1 MTNLSAILQTY
12 FIDVSIDKIFNS
24 IGKPD
29 RPSLDQGMGEK
40 AFKTHFLKHNTM
52 YGTDIVSCIH
62 EYTNSYWLSYDDD
75 ENKNVFNILRRASDN
90 ILHWDDSGEN
100 PVCKY
105 DDFLKWNDIS
115 SRLGEDIFTTSFFAN
130 KSIYENTSINSFA
143 WKPHLISDSKEVNEI
158 ISQSLTEQHFH
169 MYGSSLCFAMNWTAA
184 MNDFNCLKEK
194 RARLDSFRNN
204 LGITIIKASAI
215 RLFLY
220 NTLFKANSNIKE
232 ENLNSLLRA
241 DNYLEICTLFSYL
254 KKNFRIAKNQN
265 TLHYGN
271 FIFDYAL
278 TNDISENDK
287 KRYYNIPLIGE
298 RKFLYNAFKK
308 IYQNDKSFKPYWPYF
323 YAYLVAK
330 NNARQF
336 FIQDNQT
343 KGFSR
348 FHQYDRR
355 KSLLID
361 NTPYWDIFCFISA
374 QNTICNQSVNKLEM
388 RITPKFSSKDL
399 VNDIKSTNANIN
411 DKKFRLEQ
419 NNLIA
424 NKQCNNKIGYIIHF
438 VKEKD
443 YVKSKNTLCR
453 NDELRNKLDKQA
465 TAIYTLVK
473 KNSMFTQGGIIPS
486 RKLEEKDFIY
496 PIIGIDAASSE
507 FGCRPEVF
515 APVFRFLKEIPHNNK
530 TDFMF
535 CRKNFQ
541 LGRTFH
547 VGEDYYDIIDGL
559 RAIDE
564 SIYFLNFE
572 EGDRLGHCVVL
583 GIEPRKYYKTRN
595 YKIILPKQILLDNAV
610 WLFFQM
616 EKHSITDEN
625 GLKHRLK
632 KIFHLYFSELYKG
645 INCSIDDYF
654 YAWKLRGDEPRNSHK
669 GHFQIKPYLINKI
682 EPELDSLRNNDII
695 KKIYQAYHDCQIIEK
710 GDRLVEYELQD
721 TDIAVIQELQ
731 QYMRKEISRKK
742 ISIETNPTSNIIITD
757 VERYSKHPILQF
769 YNYGLSDDAN
779 PEQINVSINTDDQ
792 GVFATSLEKE
802 FTLMACALEKKR
814 NDIDGKP
821 TYSPKDIYKWLD
833 DIRQSAGRSTF
844 FKE

>member
-12 FIDVSIDKIFNS
+12 FIDVSVDKIINS
-24 IGKPD
+24 IGKHN
-29 RPSLDQGMGEK
+29 PSLEQGMDEC
-40 AFKTHFLKHNTM
+40 AFKKHFLKHNTM

-62 EYTNSYWLSYDDD
+62 DYANSYWLSYDGNAD
-75 ENKNVFNILRRASDN
+75 KSVFNILRRSTEN

-130 KSIYENTSINSFA
+130 KSVQENISINSFA

-158 ISQSLTEQHFH
+158 INRDLTEQHFH
-169 MYGSSLCFAMNWTAA
+169 MYGSSLCFDVNWIAA
-184 MNDFNCLKEK
+184 MNDCGCINGN
-194 RARLDSFRNN
+194 RAKLDSFKRN
-204 LGITIIKASAI
+204 LTTSIIKASAI

-220 NTLFKANSNIKE
+220 NFLFNAYLNIKE
-232 ENLNSLLRA
+232 SDLVSLLNA
-241 DNYLEICTLFSYL
+241 KNHLEVCTLFH
-254 KKNFRIAKNQN
+254 NFKTSISIAKKHN
-265 TLHYGN
+265 TLNYGK
-271 FIFDYAL
+271 FIYDYAL
-278 TNDISENDK
+278 TNDISANDY

-298 RKFLYNAFKK
+298 RKFLYAAFTK
-308 IYQNDKSFKPYWPYF
+308 IYYNDKSFKSYRSYF

-330 NNARQF
+330 NNVRQF

-374 QNTICNQSVNKLEM
+374 QNTICNQTVHKLEM
-388 RITPKFSSKDL
+388 RITPKNSSKDL
-399 VNDIKSTNANIN
+399 ANDIKSTNANIN
-411 DKKFRLEQ
+411 DKIFRLKQ
-419 NNLIA
+419 NNLITDDQ
-424 NKQCNNKIGYIIHF
+424 NNNKIGYIIHF
-438 VKEKD
+438 IKEKD
-443 YVKSKNTLCR
+443 NVKNKSTQCR
-453 NDELRNKLDKQA
+453 NEELRNKLDNQA
-465 TAIYTLVK
+465 IAIYTLVRR
-473 KNSMFTQGGIIPS
+473 NSMYAQGGIIPQ
-486 RKLEEKDFIY
+486 RKLKEKSTTY

-515 APVFRFLKEIPHNNK
+515 APTFRFLKEVPHNNK
-530 TDFMF
+530 TDFMYY
-535 CRKNFQ
+535 RKNFQ

-547 VGEDYYDIIDGL
+547 VGEDFYDIVDGL

-564 SIYFLNFE
+564 CVYFLNFG
-572 EGDRLGHCVVL
+572 EGDRLGHCVAL

-595 YKIILPKQILLDNAV
+595 YSIILPKQILLDNAV

-616 EKHSITDEN
+616 EKHSIPDEN
-625 GLKHRLK
+625 GLKYRLK
-632 KIFHLYFSELYKG
+632 NIFHLYYPELYKG
-645 INCSIDDYF
+645 VNGSIDEYF
-654 YAWKLRGDEPRNSHK
+654 YAWKLRGDEPRRTHK
-669 GHFQIKPYLINKI
+669 GHSQVEQYSINRI
-682 EPELDSLRNNDII
+682 NPELDTLREND
-695 KKIYQAYHDCQIIEK
+695 KVKRIYQAYHDHQVIENGNK
-710 GDRLVEYELQD
+710 LVEYELHD
-721 TDIAVIQELQ
+721 SDVWVIQELQ

-769 YNYGLSDDAN
+769 YNYGLADDAN

-814 NDIDGKP
+814 NDSDGKP

-833 DIRQSAGRSTF
+833 DIRQSASRSTF
-844 FKE
+844 FKD

>member
-12 FIDVSIDKIFNS
+12 FIDISIDKIINS
-24 IGKPD
+24 IGKKA
-29 RPSLDQGMGEK
+29 PSLDQGMDEI
-40 AFKTHFLKHNTM
+40 AFKKHFLKHNTM

-62 EYTNSYWLSYDDD
+62 EYANSYWLSYDNDV
-75 ENKNVFNILRRASDN
+75 NKSVFNILRRSTEN

-100 PVCKY
+100 PICKY

-130 KSIYENTSINSFA
+130 KSVQENLSINSFA

-158 ISQSLTEQHFH
+158 ISRDLTEQHFH
-169 MYGSSLCFAMNWTAA
+169 MYGSSLCFDVNWIAA
-184 MNDFNCLKEK
+184 MNDCGSINEN
-194 RARLDSFRNN
+194 RAKLDSFKPN
-204 LGITIIKASAI
+204 LTSSIIKASAI

-220 NTLFKANSNIKE
+220 NFLFKANSNIKE
-232 ENLNSLLRA
+232 SNLVSLLKA
-241 DNYLEICTLFSYL
+241 KNHLEVCTLFH
-254 KKNFRIAKNQN
+254 NFKTSISIAKKQN
-265 TLHYGN
+265 TINYGN
-271 FIFDYAL
+271 FIYDYTL
-278 TNDISENDK
+278 TKNISINDY
-287 KRYYNIPLIGE
+287 KRYYNLPLIGE
-298 RKFLYNAFKK
+298 RRFLYAAFTK
-308 IYQNDKSFKPYWPYF
+308 IYSNDKSFEPYRPYF

-330 NNARQF
+330 NNVRQF

-374 QNTICNQSVNKLEM
+374 QNTICNQSVHKLEM
-388 RITPKFSSKDL
+388 RITPKISSKDL
-399 VNDIKSTNANIN
+399 ANDIKSTNANIN
-411 DKKFRLEQ
+411 DKIFRLEQ
-419 NNLIA
+419 NNLITGD
-424 NKQCNNKIGYIIHF
+424 QSNNKIGYIIHF

-443 YVKSKNTLCR
+443 NVENKSTHCR
-453 NDELRNKLDKQA
+453 NKELRDKLDKQA
-465 TAIYTLVK
+465 SAIYTLIR
-473 KNSMFTQGGIIPS
+473 KNSMYAQGGIIPQ
-486 RKLEEKDFIY
+486 RKLKEKDTIF

-515 APVFRFLKEIPHNNK
+515 APTFRFLKEIPHNNK
-530 TDFMF
+530 TDFMYY
-535 CRKNFQ
+535 RKNFQ
-541 LGRTFH
+541 LGRTYH
-547 VGEDYYDIIDGL
+547 VGEDFYDIIDGL

-564 SIYFLNFE
+564 CVFFLNFG
-572 EGDRLGHCVVL
+572 EGDRLGHCVAL
-583 GIEPRKYYKTRN
+583 GIEPRKYYKSRN
-595 YKIILPKQILLDNAV
+595 YRIILPKQILLDNAV

-616 EKHSITDEN
+616 EKNAIPDEN
-625 GLKHRLK
+625 GLKYRLK

-645 INCSIDDYF
+645 IKGSIDDYF
-654 YAWKLRGDEPRNSHK
+654 YAWKLRGDEPRQKKDHS
-669 GHFQIKPYLINKI
+669 QTKPYIVNRI
-682 EPELDSLRNNDII
+682 EPELDTLRDNDTV
-695 KKIYQAYHDCQIIEK
+695 KRIYQAYHDRQIIENGNK
-710 GDRLVEYELQD
+710 HVEYELQD
-721 TDIAVIQELQ
+721 SDVWVIQELQ

-769 YNYGLSDDAN
+769 YNYGLAEDAN

-814 NDIDGKP
+814 NDSDGKP

-833 DIRQSAGRSTF
+833 DIRQSASRSTF